1 MKLLIWSLLVL
12 VSFEPAYSADLSPI
26 NSVKFE
32 GDLEAPFVLDQRWL
46 DAAPTLPKVTVERPI
61 TKPDGTSAKESFTGY
76 LLRDLLKI
84 AKPIQKD
91 RHDWKKQVISATA
104 FDGYVVVFSNA
115 ELVNSKIGDEVVLYF
130 QKDGKSIDLESEGF
144 GLISTADTRTG
155 PRHVKVIT
163 KVVLFKPIP

>member
-1 MKLLIWSLLVL
+1 MSFIWSLLVL
-12 VSFEPAYSADLSPI
+12 VSLDSAHSAELAPI
-26 NSVKFE
+26 DSVKFE
-32 GDLEAPFVLDQRWL
+32 GELEAPFVLDQRWI
-46 DAAPTLPKVTVERPI
+46 DAAPPLSTVTVQRSI
-61 TKPDGTSAKESFTGY
+61 TKPDGTPSTESFTGY

-91 RHDWKKQVISATA
+91 RHDWKTQVVSATA

-130 QKDGKSIDLESEGF
+130 QKDGKSIDLQSEGF

-163 KVVLFKPIP
+163 RVQLFKPIP